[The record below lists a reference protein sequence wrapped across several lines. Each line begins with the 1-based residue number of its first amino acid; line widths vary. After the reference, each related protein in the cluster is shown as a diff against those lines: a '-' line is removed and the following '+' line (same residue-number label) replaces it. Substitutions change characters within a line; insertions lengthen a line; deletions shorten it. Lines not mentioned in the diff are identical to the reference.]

1 MYEYQSQNQT
11 DDEASNHNDGS
22 VVCDCL
28 RWRQV
33 QLGSSVGL
41 RLLNYVAHQD
51 HWSERGR
58 ATSVANA
65 DARGRLRR

>member
-11 DDEASNHNDGS
+11 DDEASSYDDSN
-22 VVCDCL
+22 VVSNCL

-41 RLLNYVAHQD
+41 RLLDYVPQQNHCT
-51 HWSERGR
+51 ERGR
-58 ATSVANA
+58 SASVSNP
-65 DARGRLRR
+65 DALGRPRR